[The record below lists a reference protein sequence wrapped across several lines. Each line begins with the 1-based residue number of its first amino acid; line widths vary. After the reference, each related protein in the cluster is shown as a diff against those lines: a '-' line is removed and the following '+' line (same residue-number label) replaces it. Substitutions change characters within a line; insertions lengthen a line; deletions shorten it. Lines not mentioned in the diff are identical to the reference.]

1 MTEDRQNN
9 DHRIRQADVSRLPF
23 TAGVVLGIS
32 ALTTFVLGLYTVSSW
47 KGWLFI
53 GVGIIVAVAA
63 AMLVFRVAWGPLAAV
78 VAALVSLTI
87 SAIWLAVYP
96 WFSIAAIALDL
107 LAIYAIARTKVRL
120 WTGRDPLRT

>member
-1 MTEDRQNN
+1 M
-9 DHRIRQADVSRLPF
+9 SRLPF